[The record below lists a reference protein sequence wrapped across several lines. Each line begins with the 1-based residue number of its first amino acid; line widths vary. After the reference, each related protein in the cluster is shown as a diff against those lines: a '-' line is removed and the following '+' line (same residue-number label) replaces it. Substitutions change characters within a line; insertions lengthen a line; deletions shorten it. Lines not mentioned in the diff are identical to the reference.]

1 VCWSSTLKKVGH
13 KAWICI
19 TFAHH
24 IIDWTC
30 GPAVEQ
36 SKMLRA
42 WSSWVMCPWL
52 AILHCTAH
60 KQMCQRKNTC
70 SKGIVESYLSMSK
83 SDFYTRWMQRFNI
96 RTFYSSAGQG
106 SANTLLRVCS
116 TSWKPL
122 FGLYFL
128 QDPALCLLKWQH
140 HLTWRLSYSDSIGGQ
155 NDRVTELCQCI
166 SPFVQTKY
174 HKDFLQ
180 IAHGPSQPAKSIET
194 HLYFDPTL
202 TQQPLW
208 GREFGKE

>member
-1 VCWSSTLKKVGH
+1 MNM
-13 KAWICI
+13 
-19 TFAHH
+19 HH
-24 IIDWTC
+24 ICTSYHRLDMWASCWTVQDAEGMIQLSYVSLAC
-30 GPAVEQ
+30 HTALYSSQTDV
-36 SKMLRA
+36 SK
-42 WSSWVMCPWL
+42 
-52 AILHCTAH
+52 
-60 KQMCQRKNTC
+60 KKTC